1 MDREH
6 PQDEPFLDEDE
17 LVPDYLPDELLAAH
31 QEAAQATVSSA
42 ATIRSRPRIGRL
54 GRRPAAGHHRLLAD
68 RRQRVHAVIGIV
80 LGYVGTVAMTGWW
93 WSLAQARPEPVW
105 QWVTGLGVL
114 LLSVATV
121 AILAWVAL
129 AVRAR
134 RHRRPQRD
142 HGRQDP
148 VDAGSL
154 A

>member
-6 PQDEPFLDEDE
+6 PHDEPFLGEDE
-17 LVPDYLPDELLAAH
+17 LVPDYLPDELLATH
-31 QEAAQATVSSA
+31 QEAAQARVSSA
-42 ATIRSRPRIGRL
+42 TTVRSRLRIARPGRP
-54 GRRPAAGHHRLLAD
+54 RPAAARHRLLAD
-68 RRQRVHAVIGIV
+68 RRQRAHAVIGIV
-80 LGYVGTVAMTGWW
+80 LGYVGTAVMTAWW
-93 WSLAQARPEPVW
+93 WSLAQTRPEPVW

-114 LLSVATV
+114 LLAVATV
-121 AILAWVAL
+121 AILVWLAL

-134 RHRRPQRD
+134 RRSQRD